1 MVKKI
6 RNFFQQGGLVL
17 FVLGRILAGIPIII
31 ALTILVFV
39 ATQALP
45 GDAAVSYLAN
55 TATPERLA
63 AIRDQLNLEDSIWQ
77 QYFSW
82 ATHALRFD
90 FGTTLTGETSVSAI
104 LGPRIQ
110 NTLILMASS
119 GIVAIPLSIIVGVY
133 AAVRRGKFFDSVS
146 SVITLILAALPE
158 FVVAIFVVFFLATNI
173 FMIFPA
179 ISFVEPGTLAW
190 SDPMSLALPT
200 LTLVLAVTPYVSR
213 IMRGSMI
220 EVMESEYIQMARLKG
235 LSERTVILRHAL
247 PNAIAP
253 TIQVIA
259 LQLAWLAGGVV
270 VVEAVFAYPGI
281 GTVMIE
287 SVKARDLP
295 IVQAITLMIGA
306 LYVVLNILADI
317 GTILS
322 TPRLRTK
329 YVRKNDTTNIFA
341 TMDTDQ
347 L

>member
-1 MVKKI
+1 MKKI
-6 RNFFQQGGLVL
+6 RDFFNQGGLLL
-17 FVLGRILAGIPIII
+17 FIFGRILAGIPIVI
-31 ALTILVFV
+31 ALSLLVFL

-45 GDAAVSYLAN
+45 GDAAVAYLAN
-55 TATPERLA
+55 SATPERLA
-63 AIRDQLNLEDSIWQ
+63 AIREQLNLDDPIMV

-82 ATHALRFD
+82 ASGVVQLD
-90 FGTTLTGETSVSAI
+90 FGQTLTGEVSVSGI
-104 LGPRIQ
+104 LGERIQ

-119 GIVAIPLSIIVGVY
+119 GIVAMPLSILIGTY
-133 AAVRRGKFFDSVS
+133 AAVRRGKIFDNVS
-146 SVITLILAALPE
+146 SLITLILASLPE
-158 FVVAIFVVFFLATNI
+158 FVVAIFLVFLLATNI
-173 FMIFPA
+173 SQIFPA

-190 SDPMSLALPT
+190 ADPKSLVLPS
-200 LTLVLAVTPYVSR
+200 LTLILAVTPYVSR

-270 VVEAVFAYPGI
+270 VVEAIFAYPGI
-281 GTVMIE
+281 GTIMIDA
-287 SVKARDLP
+287 VKSRDLP
-295 IVQAITLMIGA
+295 IVQAITLMIA
-306 LYVVLNILADI
+306 SLYVLLNILADI

-329 YVRKNDTTNIFA
+329 YARKNDTSDVFA
-341 TMDTDQ
+341 AMGGDQ
-347 L
+347 

>member
-1 MVKKI
+1 MKKI
-6 RNFFQQGGLVL
+6 RDFFNQGGLML
-17 FVLGRILAGIPIII
+17 FILGRVLAGIPIVI
-31 ALTILVFV
+31 ALSLLVFL

-45 GDAAVSYLAN
+45 GDAAVAYLAN
-55 TATPERLA
+55 SATPERLA
-63 AIRDQLNLEDSIWQ
+63 AIREQLNLDDPIMV

-82 ATHALRFD
+82 ASGVVQLD
-90 FGTTLTGETSVSAI
+90 FGQTLTGEVSVSGI
-104 LGPRIQ
+104 LGERIQ

-119 GIVAIPLSIIVGVY
+119 GIVAMPLSILIGTY
-133 AAVRRGKFFDSVS
+133 AAVRRGKFFDNVS
-146 SVITLILAALPE
+146 SLVTLVLASLPE
-158 FVVAIFVVFFLATNI
+158 FVVAIFLVFLLATNVFQI
-173 FMIFPA
+173 LPA

-190 SDPMSLALPT
+190 ADPKSLILPS
-200 LTLVLAVTPYVSR
+200 LTLILAVTPYVSR

-281 GTVMIE
+281 GTVMID

-295 IVQAITLMIGA
+295 IVQAITLMIAA
-306 LYVVLNILADI
+306 LYVILNILADI

-329 YVRKNDTTNIFA
+329 HARKNDTSDVFA
-341 TMDTDQ
+341 AMDGDQ
-347 L
+347 

>member
-1 MVKKI
+1 MKKI
-6 RNFFQQGGLVL
+6 RDFFNQGGLML
-17 FVLGRILAGIPIII
+17 FILGRVLAGIPIVI
-31 ALTILVFV
+31 ALSLLVFL

-45 GDAAVSYLAN
+45 GDAAVAYLAN
-55 TATPERLA
+55 SATPERLA
-63 AIRDQLNLEDSIWQ
+63 AIREQLNLDDPIMV

-82 ATHALRFD
+82 ASGVVQLD
-90 FGTTLTGETSVSAI
+90 FGQTLTGEVSVSGL
-104 LGPRIQ
+104 LGERIQ

-119 GIVAIPLSIIVGVY
+119 GIVAMPLSILIGTY
-133 AAVRRGKFFDSVS
+133 AAVRRGKIFDNVS
-146 SVITLILAALPE
+146 SLVTLILASLPE
-158 FVVAIFVVFFLATNI
+158 FVVAIFLVFLLATNV
-173 FMIFPA
+173 FQIFPA

-190 SDPMSLALPT
+190 ADPKSLILPS
-200 LTLVLAVTPYVSR
+200 LTLILAVTPYVSR

-281 GTVMIE
+281 GTVMID

-295 IVQAITLMIGA
+295 IVQAITLMIAA
-306 LYVVLNILADI
+306 LYVILNILADI

-329 YVRKNDTTNIFA
+329 HARKNDTSDVFA
-341 TMDTDQ
+341 AMDGDQ
-347 L
+347 

>member
-1 MVKKI
+1 MGKI
-6 RNFFQQGGLVL
+6 RNFFNQGGLLL
-17 FVLGRILAGIPIII
+17 FVAGRVLAGIPIVL
-31 ALTILVFV
+31 ALSILVFM

-55 TATPERLA
+55 TATPERLE
-63 AIRDQLNLEDSIWQ
+63 AIRAQLHLSDPIWL
-77 QYFSW
+77 QYIHW
-82 ATHALRFD
+82 ATAAMHLD
-90 FGTTLTGETSVSAI
+90 FGTTLTGETQVTTI
-104 LGPRIQ
+104 LAERIQ
-110 NTLILMASS
+110 NTLILMGSA
-119 GIVAIPLSIIVGVY
+119 GMVAIPLSIAIGVF
-133 AAVRRGKFFDSVS
+133 AAVRRGKLFDNVS
-146 SVITLILAALPE
+146 SLITLILAALPE
-158 FVVAIFVVFFLATNI
+158 FVVAIFVVFLLATNV
-173 FMIFPA
+173 FQIFPA
-179 ISFVEPGTLAW
+179 IAFIDPGTLAW
-190 SDPMSLALPT
+190 SRPDMLVLPT

-281 GTVMIE
+281 GTVMID
-287 SVKARDLP
+287 SVKGRDLP
-295 IVQAITLMIGA
+295 IVQAITLMIA
-306 LYVVLNILADI
+306 TLYVVLNILADI

-329 YVRKNDTTNIFA
+329 YARKNNTSDVFA
-341 TMDTDQ
+341 AMSGDE
-347 L
+347 

>member
-1 MVKKI
+1 MKRIKD
-6 RNFFQQGGLVL
+6 FFNQGGLLL
-17 FVLGRILAGIPIII
+17 FVVGRILAGIPIVI
-31 ALTILVFV
+31 ALSILVFL

-45 GDAAVSYLAN
+45 GDAAVAYLAN
-55 TATPERLA
+55 TATPERLE
-63 AIRDQLNLEDSIWQ
+63 AIRAQLHLNDPIWL
-77 QYFSW
+77 QYVRW
-82 ATHALRFD
+82 ASSAAQLD
-90 FGTTLTGETSVSAI
+90 FGMTLTGETSVNSI
-104 LGPRIQ
+104 LSERIQ
-110 NTLILMASS
+110 NTLILMGTS
-119 GIVAIPLSIIVGVY
+119 GIVAIPLSIAIGVY
-133 AAVRRGKFFDSVS
+133 AGVRRGKLFDNVS
-146 SVITLILAALPE
+146 SLITLILASLPE
-158 FVVAIFVVFFLATNI
+158 FVVAIFVVFLLATNV
-173 FMIFPA
+173 FQIFPA
-179 ISFVEPGTLAW
+179 ISFVDPGTLAW
-190 SDPMSLALPT
+190 ADPQSLVLPT

-281 GTVMIE
+281 GTVMID
-287 SVKARDLP
+287 SVKGRDLP
-295 IVQAITLMIGA
+295 IVQAITLMIAA

-329 YVRKNDTTNIFA
+329 FARKNDKSDVFA
-341 TMDTDQ
+341 AMGGDE
-347 L
+347 

>member
-1 MVKKI
+1 MKKI
-6 RNFFQQGGLVL
+6 RDFFNQGGLML
-17 FVLGRILAGIPIII
+17 FILGRILAGIPIVI
-31 ALTILVFV
+31 ALSLLVFL

-45 GDAAVSYLAN
+45 GDAAVAYLAN
-55 TATPERLA
+55 SATPERLA
-63 AIRDQLNLEDSIWQ
+63 AIREQLNLDDPIMV

-82 ATHALRFD
+82 ASGVVQLD
-90 FGTTLTGETSVSAI
+90 FGQTLTGEVSVSGL
-104 LGPRIQ
+104 LGERIQ

-119 GIVAIPLSIIVGVY
+119 GIVAMPLSILIGTY
-133 AAVRRGKFFDSVS
+133 AAVRRGKIFDNVS
-146 SVITLILAALPE
+146 SLVTLILASLPE
-158 FVVAIFVVFFLATNI
+158 FVVAIFLVFLLATNV
-173 FMIFPA
+173 FQIFPA

-190 SDPMSLALPT
+190 ADPKSLILPS
-200 LTLVLAVTPYVSR
+200 LTLILAVTPYVSR

-270 VVEAVFAYPGI
+270 VVEAIFAYPGI
-281 GTVMIE
+281 GTIMIDA
-287 SVKARDLP
+287 VKSRDLP
-295 IVQAITLMIGA
+295 IVQAITLMIAA
-306 LYVVLNILADI
+306 LYVILNILADI

-329 YVRKNDTTNIFA
+329 YARKNDTSDVFA
-341 TMDTDQ
+341 AMDGDQ
-347 L
+347 

>member
-1 MVKKI
+1 MMKKI
-6 RNFFQQGGLVL
+6 RDFFNQGGLML
-17 FVLGRILAGIPIII
+17 FILGRVLAGIPIVI
-31 ALTILVFV
+31 ALSLLVFL

-45 GDAAVSYLAN
+45 GDAAVAYLAN
-55 TATPERLA
+55 SATPERLA
-63 AIRDQLNLEDSIWQ
+63 AIREQLNLDDPIMV

-82 ATHALRFD
+82 ASGVVQLD
-90 FGTTLTGETSVSAI
+90 FGQTLTGEVSVSGL
-104 LGPRIQ
+104 LGERIQ

-119 GIVAIPLSIIVGVY
+119 GIVAMPLSILIGTY
-133 AAVRRGKFFDSVS
+133 AAVRRGKLFDNVS
-146 SVITLILAALPE
+146 SLVTLILASLPE
-158 FVVAIFVVFFLATNI
+158 FVVAIFLVFLLATNV
-173 FMIFPA
+173 FQIFPA

-190 SDPMSLALPT
+190 ADPKSLILPS
-200 LTLVLAVTPYVSR
+200 LTLILAVTPYVSR

-270 VVEAVFAYPGI
+270 VVEAIFAYPGI
-281 GTVMIE
+281 GTIMIDA
-287 SVKARDLP
+287 VKSRDLP
-295 IVQAITLMIGA
+295 IVQAITLMIAA
-306 LYVVLNILADI
+306 LYVILNILADI

-329 YVRKNDTTNIFA
+329 YARKNDTSDVFA
-341 TMDTDQ
+341 AMDGDQ
-347 L
+347 

>member
-1 MVKKI
+1 MLSKI
-6 RNFFQQGGLVL
+6 RDFFNQGGLLL
-17 FVLGRILAGIPIII
+17 FVLGRVLAGIPIVI
-31 ALTILVFV
+31 ALSLLVFL

-45 GDAAVSYLAN
+45 GDAAVAYLAN
-55 TATPERLA
+55 SATPERLA
-63 AIRDQLNLEDSIWQ
+63 AIREQLNLNDPIMV

-82 ATHALRFD
+82 ASGVVQLD
-90 FGTTLTGETSVSAI
+90 FGQTLTGEVSVSGI
-104 LGPRIQ
+104 LGERIQ

-119 GIVAIPLSIIVGVY
+119 GIVAMPLSILIGTY
-133 AAVRRGKFFDSVS
+133 AAVRREKIFDNIS
-146 SVITLILAALPE
+146 SLVTLILASLPE
-158 FVVAIFVVFFLATNI
+158 FVVAIFLVFLLATNI
-173 FMIFPA
+173 FQIFPA

-190 SDPMSLALPT
+190 ADPKSLILPS
-200 LTLVLAVTPYVSR
+200 LTLILAVTPYVSR

-270 VVEAVFAYPGI
+270 VVEAIFAYPGI
-281 GTVMIE
+281 GTIMIDA
-287 SVKARDLP
+287 VKSRDLP
-295 IVQAITLMIGA
+295 IVQAITLMIAA
-306 LYVVLNILADI
+306 LYVILNILADI

-329 YVRKNDTTNIFA
+329 HARKNDTSDVFA
-341 TMDTDQ
+341 AMDGDQ
-347 L
+347 

>member
-1 MVKKI
+1 MKKI
-6 RNFFQQGGLVL
+6 RDFFNEGGLLL
-17 FVLGRILAGIPIII
+17 FIIGRVLAGIPIIL
-31 ALTILVFV
+31 ALSVLVFL

-63 AIRDQLNLEDSIWQ
+63 VIREQLNLDDPLWV
-77 QYFSW
+77 QYGNW
-82 ATHALRFD
+82 AWNALHLD
-90 FGTTLTGETSVSAI
+90 FGSTLTGETEVSS
-104 LGPRIQ
+104 LLKERIQ
-110 NTLILMASS
+110 NTLILMGAS
-119 GIVAIPLSIIVGVY
+119 GIVAIPLSIAIGVY
-133 AAVRRGKFFDSVS
+133 AAVRRGKLFDSSS

-158 FVVAIFVVFFLATNI
+158 FVVGILLVVLLSTNI
-173 FMIFPA
+173 FQIFPA
-179 ISFVEPGTLAW
+179 VSFVDPGTLAW
-190 SDPMSLALPT
+190 INPMILVLPS

-235 LSERTVILRHAL
+235 LSERTVILRHAV

-281 GTVMIE
+281 GTIMIDG
-287 SVKARDLP
+287 VKGRDLP
-295 IVQAITLMIGA
+295 IVQAITLMIA
-306 LYVVLNILADI
+306 TLYVVLNILADI

-329 YVRKNDTTNIFA
+329 YTRRSDKSDVFSGAQGEDE
-341 TMDTDQ
+341 
-347 L
+347 

>member
-1 MVKKI
+1 MMKKI
-6 RNFFQQGGLVL
+6 RDFFTQGGLML
-17 FVLGRILAGIPIII
+17 FVFGRILAGIPIII
-31 ALTILVFV
+31 ALTVLVFM

-63 AIRDQLNLEDSIWQ
+63 AIREQLNLDDPLWV

-82 ATHALRFD
+82 ASDALRLD
-90 FGTTLTGETSVSAI
+90 FGQTLTGETSVSAI
-104 LGPRIQ
+104 LSERIQ

-119 GIVAIPLSIIVGVY
+119 GIIAIPLSILIGTY
-133 AAVRRGKFFDSVS
+133 AAVRRGKIFDNVS
-146 SVITLILAALPE
+146 SLLTLVLAALPE
-158 FVVAIFVVFFLATNI
+158 FVVAIFVVFLLATNV
-173 FMIFPA
+173 FQIFPA

-190 SDPMSLALPT
+190 ADPMSLVLPS
-200 LTLVLAVTPYVSR
+200 LTLILAVTPYVSR

-281 GTVMIE
+281 GTVMID

-295 IVQAITLMIGA
+295 IVQAITLMIAA
-306 LYVVLNILADI
+306 LYVILNILADI

-329 YVRKNDTTNIFA
+329 YARKNDTSDVFA
-341 TMDTDQ
+341 AMDGDQ
-347 L
+347 

>member
-1 MVKKI
+1 MKKI
-6 RNFFQQGGLVL
+6 RDFFNQGGLLL
-17 FVLGRILAGIPIII
+17 FIFGRILAGIPIVI
-31 ALTILVFV
+31 ALSLLVFL

-45 GDAAVSYLAN
+45 GDAAVAYLGN
-55 TATPERLA
+55 SATPELLATIREQLRLNDPLWLQYVRWASGA
-63 AIRDQLNLEDSIWQ
+63 AQ
-77 QYFSW
+77 
-82 ATHALRFD
+82 FD
-90 FGTTLTGETSVSAI
+90 FGMTLSGEATVSSI
-104 LGPRIQ
+104 LSERIQ

-119 GIVAIPLSIIVGVY
+119 GIVAIPLSIFIGVY
-133 AAVRRGKFFDSVS
+133 AAVRRGKLFDNIS
-146 SVITLILAALPE
+146 SVITLIFAALPE
-158 FVVAIFVVFFLATNI
+158 FVVAIFVVFLLATNV
-173 FMIFPA
+173 FQIFPA
-179 ISFVEPGTLAW
+179 ISFLDPGTLAW
-190 SDPMSLALPT
+190 ADPMSLVLPS
-200 LTLVLAVTPYVSR
+200 LTLILAVTPYVSR

-287 SVKARDLP
+287 AVMGRNIP
-295 IVQAITLMIGA
+295 IVQAITLLIA
-306 LYVVLNILADI
+306 TLYVVLNILADI

-329 YVRKNDTTNIFA
+329 HARKNDTTDVFA
-341 TMDTDQ
+341 AMDGDQ
-347 L
+347 

>member
-1 MVKKI
+1 MKKI
-6 RNFFQQGGLVL
+6 RDFFTQGGLML
-17 FVLGRILAGIPIII
+17 FVFGRILAGIPIII
-31 ALTILVFV
+31 ALTVLVFM

-63 AIRDQLNLEDSIWQ
+63 AIREQLNLDDPLWV

-82 ATHALRFD
+82 ASDALRLD
-90 FGTTLTGETSVSAI
+90 FGQTLTGETSVSAI
-104 LGPRIQ
+104 LSERIQ

-119 GIVAIPLSIIVGVY
+119 GIIAIPLSILIGTY
-133 AAVRRGKFFDSVS
+133 AAVRRGKIFDNVS
-146 SVITLILAALPE
+146 SLLTLVLAALPE
-158 FVVAIFVVFFLATNI
+158 FVVAIFVVFLLATNV
-173 FMIFPA
+173 FQIFPA

-190 SDPMSLALPT
+190 ADPMSLVLPS
-200 LTLVLAVTPYVSR
+200 LTLILAVTPYVSR

-281 GTVMIE
+281 GTVMID

-295 IVQAITLMIGA
+295 IVQAITLMIAA
-306 LYVVLNILADI
+306 LYVILNILADI

-329 YVRKNDTTNIFA
+329 YARKNDTSDVFA
-341 TMDTDQ
+341 AMDGDQ
-347 L
+347 

>member
-1 MVKKI
+1 MKKI
-6 RNFFQQGGLVL
+6 RDFFNQGGLLL
-17 FVLGRILAGIPIII
+17 FVVGRILAGIPIII
-31 ALTILVFV
+31 ALTVLVFM

-63 AIRDQLNLEDSIWQ
+63 AIREQLNLDDPIWV

-82 ATHALRFD
+82 ASDALRLD
-90 FGTTLTGETSVSAI
+90 FGMTLTGETSVSAI
-104 LGPRIQ
+104 LGERIQ

-119 GIVAIPLSIIVGVY
+119 GIVAIPLSILIGVY
-133 AAVRRGKFFDSVS
+133 AAVRRGKIFDNVS
-146 SVITLILAALPE
+146 SLVTLILAALPE
-158 FVVAIFVVFFLATNI
+158 FVVAIFVVFLLATNV
-173 FMIFPA
+173 FQIFPA
-179 ISFVEPGTLAW
+179 ISFVEPETLAW
-190 SDPMSLALPT
+190 ADPMSLVLPS
-200 LTLVLAVTPYVSR
+200 LTLILAVTPYVSR

-270 VVEAVFAYPGI
+270 VVEAVYAYPGI
-281 GTVMIE
+281 GTVMID

-295 IVQAITLMIGA
+295 IVQAITLMIAA

-329 YVRKNDTTNIFA
+329 HARKNDTSDVFA
-341 TMDTDQ
+341 AMDEDQ
-347 L
+347 

>member
-1 MVKKI
+1 MMSKM
-6 RNFFQQGGLVL
+6 RDFFNQGGLLL
-17 FVLGRILAGIPIII
+17 FAVGRILAGIPIII
-31 ALTILVFV
+31 ALTILVFM

-63 AIRDQLNLEDSIWQ
+63 AIREQLNLDDPLWV

-82 ATHALRFD
+82 ASDALRLD
-90 FGTTLTGETSVSAI
+90 FGMTLTGETSVSAI
-104 LGPRIQ
+104 LGERIQ

-119 GIVAIPLSIIVGVY
+119 GIIAIPLSIVIGTY
-133 AAVRRGKFFDSVS
+133 AAVRRGKIFDNVS
-146 SVITLILAALPE
+146 SLVTLILASLPE
-158 FVVAIFVVFFLATNI
+158 FVVAIFVVFLLATNI
-173 FMIFPA
+173 FQIFPA

-190 SDPMSLALPT
+190 ADPMSLVLPS
-200 LTLVLAVTPYVSR
+200 LTLILAVTPYVSR

-281 GTVMIE
+281 GTVMID

-295 IVQAITLMIGA
+295 IVQAITLMIAA
-306 LYVVLNILADI
+306 LYVILNILADI

-329 YVRKNDTTNIFA
+329 HARKNDTSDVFA
-341 TMDTDQ
+341 AMDGDQ
-347 L
+347 

>member
-1 MVKKI
+1 MMSKI
-6 RNFFQQGGLVL
+6 RDFFNQGGLLL
-17 FVLGRILAGIPIII
+17 FVLGRILAGVPIIF
-31 ALTILVFV
+31 ALSLLVFL

-45 GDAAVSYLAN
+45 GDAAVAYLGN
-55 TATPERLA
+55 SATPELLATIREQLRLNDPLWLQYVRWASGA
-63 AIRDQLNLEDSIWQ
+63 AQ
-77 QYFSW
+77 
-82 ATHALRFD
+82 FD
-90 FGTTLTGETSVSAI
+90 FGMTLSGEATVSSI
-104 LGPRIQ
+104 LGERIQ

-119 GIVAIPLSIIVGVY
+119 GIVAMPLSIVIGTY
-133 AAVRRGKFFDSVS
+133 AAVRRGKLFDNVS
-146 SVITLILAALPE
+146 ALVTLVLAALPE
-158 FVVAIFVVFFLATNI
+158 FVVAIFVVFLLATNV
-173 FMIFPA
+173 FQIFPA
-179 ISFVEPGTLAW
+179 ISFLNPGTLAW
-190 SDPMSLALPT
+190 SEPMSLVLPS
-200 LTLVLAVTPYVSR
+200 LTLILAVTPYVSR

-287 SVKARDLP
+287 AVLGRNIP
-295 IVQAITLMIGA
+295 IVQAITLLIAA

-329 YVRKNDTTNIFA
+329 HARKSDKSDVFA
-341 TMDTDQ
+341 AMDEDY
-347 L
+347 

>member
-1 MVKKI
+1 MMKKI
-6 RNFFQQGGLVL
+6 RDFFNQGGLML
-17 FVLGRILAGIPIII
+17 FILGRVLAGIPIVI
-31 ALTILVFV
+31 ALSLLVFL

-45 GDAAVSYLAN
+45 GDAAVAYLAN
-55 TATPERLA
+55 SATPERLA
-63 AIRDQLNLEDSIWQ
+63 AIREQLNLDDPIMV

-82 ATHALRFD
+82 ASGVVQLD
-90 FGTTLTGETSVSAI
+90 FGQTLTGEVSVSGL
-104 LGPRIQ
+104 LGERIQ

-119 GIVAIPLSIIVGVY
+119 GIVAMPLSILIGTY
-133 AAVRRGKFFDSVS
+133 AAVRRGKLFDNVS
-146 SVITLILAALPE
+146 SLVTLILASLPE
-158 FVVAIFVVFFLATNI
+158 FVVAIFLVFLLATNVFQI
-173 FMIFPA
+173 LPA

-190 SDPMSLALPT
+190 ADPKSLILPS
-200 LTLVLAVTPYVSR
+200 LTLILAVTPYVSR

-270 VVEAVFAYPGI
+270 VVEAIFAYPGI
-281 GTVMIE
+281 GTIMIDA
-287 SVKARDLP
+287 VKSRDLP
-295 IVQAITLMIGA
+295 IVQAITLMIAA
-306 LYVVLNILADI
+306 LYVILNILADI

-329 YVRKNDTTNIFA
+329 YARKNDTSDVFA
-341 TMDTDQ
+341 AMDGDQ
-347 L
+347 